1 MEIRDVNTGSIDY
14 EGHIMYFPIGAEGNY
29 ITYKGFTYFYND
41 SYLLQMSDNQVKG
54 KYLKQ
59 VTRLVYRDIENNEIW
74 QIAEPLPYPDGL
86 YRQSA
91 RLVNLTRDIKHTIPD
106 AEIDLKEIKD
116 VKDLFKYKKIHGIDR
131 QTQIDNIRNNLQ
143 DKLDYFEGSLYIAF
157 TLCLSFGILCVPHEP
172 LMQTIWFLPAFI
184 GFSAAL
190 CVSLHNLLKHFNR
203 LV

>member
-1 MEIRDVNTGSIDY
+1 MEIRDVNTGSMDY
-14 EGHIMYFPIGAEGNY
+14 EGHTIYFPVGEECNY

-41 SYLLQMSDNQVKG
+41 SYLLHLSDNRVKG

-91 RLVNLTRDIKHTIPD
+91 RLVNLTRVIKHTMLD
-106 AEIDLKEIKD
+106 GEIDLKEIKD

-131 QTQIDNIRNNLQ
+131 HTHIDNIRNVLQ
-143 DKLDYFEGSLYIAF
+143 DTLFVLEFILYIVFA
-157 TLCLSFGILCVPHEP
+157 LCLSFGIICITHQPV
-172 LMQTIWFLPAFI
+172 MQIIWFLPCFI
-184 GFSAAL
+184 GFSVAICL
-190 CVSLHNLLKHFNR
+190 GLHNLLKYFNP

>member
-1 MEIRDVNTGSIDY
+1 MEIRDINIGSIDY
-14 EGHIMYFPIGAEGNY
+14 EGHIMYFPIGAECNY

-41 SYLLQMSDNQVKG
+41 SYLLQMSDNRVKG

-143 DKLDYFEGSLYIAF
+143 HKLTCFIPIVGIIFMFCMSFACLYKLHMPFIE
-157 TLCLSFGILCVPHEP
+157 S
-172 LMQTIWFLPAFI
+172 IWFLPCFVCLWAIIYIKIVEFLI
-184 GFSAAL
+184 DN
-190 CVSLHNLLKHFNR
+190 SL
-203 LV
+203 V